1 MINAL
6 LWVDVALFVAVVVVS
21 IWSRFLG
28 EVKRKA
34 MEEMMRKM
42 ALQKKIREEV
52 NQDAKS
58 Q

>member
-1 MINAL
+1 MVHTL
-6 LWVDVALFVAVVVVS
+6 VCVDIALFVAVVVVS
-21 IWSRFLG
+21 IWSRFIG

-42 ALQKKIREEV
+42 AMQKKIQEEV
-52 NQDAKS
+52 KKDAKS

>member
-1 MINAL
+1 

-42 ALQKKIREEV
+42 ALQKKIQEEV
-52 NQDAKS
+52 KQDAKS